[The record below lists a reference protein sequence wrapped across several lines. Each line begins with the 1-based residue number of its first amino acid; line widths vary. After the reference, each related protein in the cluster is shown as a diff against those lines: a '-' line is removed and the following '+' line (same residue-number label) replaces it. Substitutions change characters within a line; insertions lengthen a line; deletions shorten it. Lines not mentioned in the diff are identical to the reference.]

1 MKCSFCGNEVEPGA
15 KFCSNCGTPVN
26 EENPENTSGNE
37 SGDNQY
43 GYSTG
48 QADYGYGQS
57 DNNQSGYSY
66 GQSDNSQGSYGYG
79 QSDNGQSGYGYG
91 QSDNSQSGYGYGQF
105 NNGQMNYGQPNYNQP
120 NYGQSGKQVSGTPYL
135 IFSILVTLCCCLPL
149 GIVSIVYAS
158 KINSLQKV
166 GDYEGAQ
173 QAAKKARLFM
183 IIGVVGGLI
192 GSIALGVLGAFDSIS
207 NLSDTGSSIV
217 SEDYDDVDDEEDV
230 DDEDKDSAS
239 TAKVT
244 PRGELGDTWDSFTVQ
259 VNDTVLTFPCTFA
272 DIEGLGLTMDVSS
285 TEEDCVVET
294 DDYELVFFDDPN
306 GNYLMFMACN
316 NTDEA
321 KAIKECAISGIYVA
335 DYNVEDGNLTVIFP
349 GGIQIGS
356 NIDDVITKWGEA
368 DNVYESDGIATYSW
382 YASDT
387 FNYCTVNVNQETNKV
402 TTIDLDGQ
410 DL

>member
-26 EENPENTSGNE
+26 EENPESTSGNE

-48 QADYGYGQS
+48 QSDYGYGQS
-57 DNNQSGYSY
+57 DNGQSGYSY
-66 GQSDNSQGSYGYG
+66 GQSDNSQSSYGYG
-79 QSDNGQSGYGYG
+79 QSDYGYG
-91 QSDNSQSGYGYGQF
+91 QSDNSQSSYGYDQS

-120 NYGQSGKQVSGTPYL
+120 NNGQSGKQVSGTPYM

-149 GIVSIVYAS
+149 GIVSIVYSS

-183 IIGVVGGLI
+183 IIGAVGGLI

-207 NLSDTGSSIV
+207 NLGDTGSSIV
-217 SEDYDDVDDEEDV
+217 SEDYDDVDDEDDV
-230 DDEDKDSAS
+230 DDAGDEDKDSAS

-244 PRGELGDTWDSFTVQ
+244 PSGELGEAWDSFTVQ
-259 VNDTVLTFPCTFA
+259 INDTVLTFPCSFS
-272 DIEGLGLTMDVSS
+272 DVEGLGLTMDVDS
-285 TEEDCVVET
+285 TPEDYVVNKDE
-294 DDYELVFFDDPN
+294 YELVFFDDAN
-306 GNYLMFMACN
+306 GHSLMFMACN
-316 NTDEA
+316 NTEEA
-321 KAIKECAISGIYVA
+321 KKVKDCVISGLYV
-335 DYNVEDGNLTVIFP
+335 DEYDVEDGNLTIVFP
-349 GGIQIGS
+349 GGVQIGA
-356 NIDDVITKWGEA
+356 NIDEVIAKWGEP
-368 DNVYESDGIATYSW
+368 DDVYEGEGSDSYSW
-382 YASDT
+382 YDT
-387 FNYCTVNVNQETNKV
+387 DTYNYCTVNVDQETKKV
-402 TTIDLDGQ
+402 TVIDLDGQ